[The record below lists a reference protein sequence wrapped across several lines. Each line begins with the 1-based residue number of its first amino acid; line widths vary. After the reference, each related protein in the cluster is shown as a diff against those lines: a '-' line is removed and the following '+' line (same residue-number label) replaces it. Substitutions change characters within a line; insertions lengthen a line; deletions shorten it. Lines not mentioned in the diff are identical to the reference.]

1 MIGLEVLGQRRCG
14 SPHPADQGASRDV
27 TLLCVVIPEGA
38 GPVKS
43 WLCCCVGRCLAVVR
57 DGLGAPGEASVS
69 RVGRE
74 ADRVAAEGPGRWRR
88 AVHAVWADRR

>member
-1 MIGLEVLGQRRCG
+1 
-14 SPHPADQGASRDV
+14 
-27 TLLCVVIPEGA
+27 
-38 GPVKS
+38 
-43 WLCCCVGRCLAVVR
+43 
-57 DGLGAPGEASVS
+57 LGAPGEASVS